1 MTATGRSTE
10 GSLATSVAAACSQQ
24 LLQTNNTRGLP
35 SPAFK
40 GNHSAVLEK
49 NKVFPVL
56 YGAVLEGDMEKL
68 TAIASC
74 GHRVQSRKNSDGLS
88 AVLLEPRQRYIHQA
102 TFDLAII
109 TYVCL
114 FFFLDKNIYFY
125 KKLIIQL

>member
-1 MTATGRSTE
+1 MMATGRSAE
-10 GSLATSVAAACSQQ
+10 GSLAKSATATCSQ

-35 SPAFK
+35 PPAFK

-49 NKVFPVL
+49 KNQSFPSSAR
-56 YGAVLEGDMEKL
+56 GSSRRRHGE
-68 TAIASC
+68 AIASC
-74 GHRVQSRKNSDGLS
+74 GLRVQSRKNSDGLS
-88 AVLLEPRQRYIHQA
+88 AVLLGPRQRYIHQA

-114 FFFLDKNIYFY
+114 FFLDKNIYFY